1 METQSSRRESIA
13 MLTEEEVLPVVRRN
27 WPNPMTANEIFFA
40 VRPDLQGT
48 KPPIGGSAYTR
59 HAINALVA
67 KGDLCAAGKSGRSD
81 LFRVKNK
88 PLMDGGHA
96 GLDVRD
102 VSHAPI
108 AAAAPVRSAPLPPQ
122 AASPKPE
129 PAAGRDDPDPIATIL
144 LGMARAPKP
153 GSRIDIVKVQALEG
167 IAWARAAGWSDLRI
181 AQEIIEASGLDA
193 RPDDIRKLVSSVPGG
208 PVRPAATAR
217 PG

>member
-1 METQSSRRESIA
+1 METQGSRRESIA

-40 VRPDLQGT
+40 VHPELQGA

-88 PLMDGGHA
+88 PLTGGGHA

-108 AAAAPVRSAPLPPQ
+108 ADAAPVRSAPTP
-122 AASPKPE
+122 AAPPKPE

-144 LGMARAPKP
+144 LGMARAPRP

-181 AQEIIEASGLDA
+181 AQEIIDASGLDA
-193 RPDDIRKLVSSVPGG
+193 RPDDIRKLVSSIPGSS
-208 PVRPAATAR
+208 VRPVATAQPR
-217 PG
+217 

>member
-1 METQSSRRESIA
+1 METQSIRRESIA
-13 MLTEEEVLPVVRRN
+13 MLTREEVLSVVRRN

-40 VRPDLQGT
+40 VRPDLQGAE
-48 KPPIGGSAYTR
+48 PPIGGSAYAR
-59 HAINALVA
+59 HAINALVD

-88 PLMDGGHA
+88 PLTDGGHA

-108 AAAAPVRSAPLPPQ
+108 AAAAPVRSAPTP
-122 AASPKPE
+122 AAPPKPE

-144 LGMARAPKP
+144 LGMARAPRP

-181 AQEIIEASGLDA
+181 AQEIIDASGLDA
-193 RPDDIRKLVSSVPGG
+193 RPDDIRKLVSSIPGSS
-208 PVRPAATAR
+208 VRPVATAQPR
-217 PG
+217 

>member
-13 MLTEEEVLPVVRRN
+13 MLTAEEVLPVVRRN

-40 VRPDLQGT
+40 VHPELQGAE
-48 KPPIGGSAYTR
+48 PPIGGSAYAR

-88 PLMDGGHA
+88 PLTDGGHA

-108 AAAAPVRSAPLPPQ
+108 AAPVRSAPLPPQ
-122 AASPKPE
+122 AASPRPE

-144 LGMARAPKP
+144 LGMARAPRP

-208 PVRPAATAR
+208 PVRPAATAQ

>member
-13 MLTEEEVLPVVRRN
+13 MLTEEEVLPVVRLN

-40 VRPDLQGT
+40 VRPELQGAE
-48 KPPIGGSAYTR
+48 PPISGSAYTR

-88 PLMDGGHA
+88 PLTDGGHA

-108 AAAAPVRSAPLPPQ
+108 AAPVRSTPLPPQ

-208 PVRPAATAR
+208 PVRPAATAQ